1 MANIE
6 FTGHLG
12 QDPELRFQ
20 PNGKAVLS
28 LSVAESHSKR
38 NPGGGWDDDGTTWWR
53 VTVWERAAETLADV
67 LRKGDR
73 VLVIGTVRSREWEDR
88 DGQKRTSY
96 DVNARTVA
104 VVPKLIAALP
114 GSVQPRP
121 SVSQPLF
128 EPEAISSSPS
138 AMPVWAAASRV
149 TPPMRSPGSTIVY
162 SFSGSMG
169 KMQRRISLIRIQ
181 RRALLS

>member
-1 MANIE
+1 MADIT

-12 QDPELRFQ
+12 GEPELRFQ

-28 LSVAESHSKR
+28 LSVAESHSRR

-53 VTVWERAAETLADV
+53 VTAWDRQAETLADV

-73 VLVIGTVRSREWEDR
+73 VLVVGTVRSREWEDR

-104 VVPKLIAALP
+104 VVPKANTGTRATPQQPPAADP
-114 GSVQPRP
+114 
-121 SVSQPLF
+121 
-128 EPEAISSSPS
+128 
-138 AMPVWAAASRV
+138 WATDTAA
-149 TPPMRSPGSTIVY
+149 P
-162 SFSGSMG
+162 F
-169 KMQRRISLIRIQ
+169 
-181 RRALLS
+181 

>member
-67 LRKGDR
+67 LRKGDL

-88 DGQKRTSY
+88 DGQKRTSH

-104 VVPKLIAALP
+104 VVPKP
-114 GSVQPRP
+114 GAGTSTAPQRASSWTADLAQQRP
-121 SVSQPLF
+121 ADDPWAT
-128 EPEAISSSPS
+128 ES
-138 AMPVWAAASRV
+138 AP
-149 TPPMRSPGSTIVY
+149 
-162 SFSGSMG
+162 F
-169 KMQRRISLIRIQ
+169 
-181 RRALLS
+181 